1 MYRNMKCIMKCV
13 IWTEESYQKA
23 SYAQRYLPEAADD
36 ADAQLDEM
44 KKELAASV
52 AEKPEHGAEKRG
64 EEPAAGAD
72 PENDDFE
79 VFDLD
84 DDL

>member
-1 MYRNMKCIMKCV
+1 MMG
-13 IWTEESYQKA
+13 EEDDYEEDPDFLDNA
-23 SYAQRYLPEAADD
+23 SEDPDAEEYLPEAADD

-72 PENDDFE
+72 PESDDFE

>member
-1 MYRNMKCIMKCV
+1 
-13 IWTEESYQKA
+13 
-23 SYAQRYLPEAADD
+23 
-36 ADAQLDEM
+36 M

-79 VFDLD
+79 VFDLMTTFKS
-84 DDL
+84 

>member
-1 MYRNMKCIMKCV
+1 
-13 IWTEESYQKA
+13 
-23 SYAQRYLPEAADD
+23 
-36 ADAQLDEM
+36 M

-72 PENDDFE
+72 SESDDFE